1 MGLAWDPNAAF
12 KTKKK
17 HGTFAELRTD
27 LFKGMPKPKLYVTI
41 IYDYC
46 GILWCLMAN
55 HCCNVD
61 NFIAVSFLI
70 NSAST
75 MASEH
80 TAYIYVMIVVVYLLF
95 LIFYNFYYILLC
107 IVIIVILSNSC
118 IVLMKFWQCDLYRTA
133 AQPCQ

>member
-1 MGLAWDPNAAF
+1 MGLAWDPTAVF
-12 KTKKK
+12 KTLKKN
-17 HGTFAELRTD
+17 TEPLRNY
-27 LFKGMPKPKLYVTI
+27 LRIYSKGCPSQND

-80 TAYIYVMIVVVYLLF
+80 TAYIYVMIIVKYFIISIIYYYALLS
-95 LIFYNFYYILLC
+95 LLSYA
-107 IVIIVILSNSC
+107 IPVS
-118 IVLMKFWQCDLYRTA
+118 Y
-133 AQPCQ
+133 